1 MGEVA
6 ERISPYVSA
15 YSTDLRDESLD
26 GQRVVVAGIVTGRR
40 TVITKAKA
48 SMAIVTMEDLQG
60 SIEVVVFPRLFE
72 TTGPTWRDG
81 AILLVAGR
89 VDHKGE
95 DISLLADMVADW
107 DDASAA
113 GPETFARQVA
123 AADRGGRRPPAGGNG
138 SSFGAPRFGPPG
150 SPARV
155 PASSPGG
162 PAAAAAPI
170 RPLVGV
176 GPGAGTVA
184 AGPASAAS
192 SPAVASST
200 RPQVPFVSP
209 LRGGGPG
216 SVDLPPIAP
225 AEPVGAHVELPGGVR
240 PSDERDE
247 PPVPD
252 EARARIVADATADSP
267 VDAGP
272 DTVLH
277 VRFAS
282 VAPSDRV
289 VVAMET
295 FKSVLRD
302 RPGETRVVIH
312 VPGPGGGAAL
322 PMELRRGVAY
332 DAELLAEI
340 RRRLG
345 EGIVEIHLGSA

>member
-6 ERISPYVSA
+6 ERISQYVSA

-40 TVITKAKA
+40 TVVTKAKA
-48 SMAIVTMEDLQG
+48 AMAIVTMEDLQG

-72 TTGPTWRDG
+72 TTGTAWREG
-81 AILLVAGR
+81 AILLVSGR

-107 DDASAA
+107 DDAAAA
-113 GPETFARQVA
+113 GPDAFARQVA
-123 AADRGGRRPPAGGNG
+123 AADRGGRRAPVGGGNG
-138 SSFGAPRFGPPG
+138 TAHTAAMRYVAPGAPPVGSPVGRPMAEPALPPVAVGPGPGAAMPVGSGSASSTPVGGAPR
-150 SPARV
+150 
-155 PASSPGG
+155 
-162 PAAAAAPI
+162 
-170 RPLVGV
+170 
-176 GPGAGTVA
+176 
-184 AGPASAAS
+184 SA
-192 SPAVASST
+192 
-200 RPQVPFVSP
+200 QVPYVSP
-209 LRGGGPG
+209 RRGGGVAPA
-216 SVDLPPIAP
+216 DLPPIAP

-252 EARARIVADATADSP
+252 EARARIVADATADAP

-272 DTVLH
+272 NTVLH
-277 VRFAS
+277 VKFAS
-282 VAPSDRV
+282 IAPSDRV

-295 FKSVLRD
+295 FKAVLRD

-312 VPGPGGGAAL
+312 VPGPGGGTAL

-332 DAELLAEI
+332 DAELLAEL

-345 EGIVEIHLGSA
+345 EGLVDIHLGTG